1 MKKIVYLL
9 AILFVIY
16 SCAETTSTNSA
27 YDENNEIFNT
37 HVETFKNHFL
47 KGFEEENLEL
57 MLSMYADSLSWDGP
71 NEGGVS
77 FNKSDLSGVI
87 TSYLEN
93 FDDIKLNNQL
103 YFGGSVYSNPMEP
116 FEDPNYIRVVGTW
129 TNTHTATGVPTT
141 LKWHAVM
148 WFNEDGKVYRG
159 TDWMDVS
166 SLESQIMRQA
176 NND

>member
-1 MKKIVYLL
+1 MKKLIF
-9 AILFVIY
+9 LFIAMMII
-16 SCAETTSTNSA
+16 SCNETNQNDTA
-27 YDENNEIFNT
+27 YAENNQIFNT

-71 NEGGVS
+71 NEGGVT
-77 FNKSDLSGVI
+77 FNKSDLSDVI
-87 TSYLEN
+87 TNYIEN
-93 FDDIKLNNQL
+93 FDNIKLNNQL

-116 FEDPNYIRVVGTW
+116 FDDPNYIRVVGTW
-129 TNTHTATGVPTT
+129 TNMHTATGVPTT

-176 NND
+176 NNN